1 MIKWLVTSA
10 RAAAVSLIAALTSFF
25 SLPIPSNDLGNYE
38 ENNNHNHNVKG
49 RDGSLWEGESG
60 CDN

>member
-25 SLPIPSNDLGNYE
+25 SLPIPSKDLGNYE
-38 ENNNHNHNVKG
+38 DNDNHNVKG
-49 RDGSLWEGESG
+49 RDGSLREG
-60 CDN
+60 